1 MAFITTFDRLLF
13 AYSIGVHIIL
23 VTMSISTIV
32 VLSVAEYLGIR
43 YKDKYYDL
51 LAKRLAKVFT
61 IFFAIGT
68 ASGIVMAAELV
79 ILFPKFFT
87 VVAAVAMVPFYL
99 EIFAF
104 FTETI
109 FLIIYIYY
117 WDAFKN
123 RMTHWALTFFIGAG
137 TLGSAMFIVMVNAWM
152 NTPNGFNISVFES
165 TGQITDVNPWAAVNS
180 PSFLSE
186 IAHVVPVTLLAG
198 TMLMGGYF
206 AYRYLISKNQDDRIF
221 YMKGSKITA
230 ALSMAYVILAGISG
244 SLAASSLIVNQ
255 PLKYSALELNLLGG
269 RGFEPEKLFGTI
281 VNGKIVGAITIPGLQ
296 SLLAGTGNASFVVPK
311 GLMYYPMNLWPPLI
325 VHTMFDLMVLFGIL
339 IGLYLLAY
347 LVMWAVRK
355 QPYSNK
361 WMAIL
366 FPIFGII
373 AMYTMEDGWV
383 VDEVGRQPWI
393 IYNVMY
399 VYQAANTSTS
409 MIGPGIAMMVFY
421 TILIPVSFYFSARV
435 FNREEVS
442 KEVNESPSATGVNF

>member
-51 LAKRLAKVFT
+51 MAKRLAKVFT

-79 ILFPKFFT
+79 ILFPKFFA

-123 RMTHWALTFFIGAG
+123 RITHWILTFFIGAG
-137 TLGSAMFIVMVNAWM
+137 TLGSAAFIVMVNAWM
-152 NTPNGFNISVFES
+152 NTPNGFNIPVYES
-165 TGQITDVNPWAAVNS
+165 TGKIVDVNPWASVNA
-180 PSFLSE
+180 PSFLAQ
-186 IAHVVPVTLLAG
+186 IAHVVPETLLAG
-198 TMLMGGYF
+198 TMLIGGYF
-206 AYRYLISKNQDDRIF
+206 AYRYLRSKDIDERTF
-221 YMKGSKITA
+221 YMKGSKIAA
-230 ALSMAYVILAGISG
+230 ALSMFYVILTGISG
-244 SLAASSLIVNQ
+244 SLEASALIAYQ
-255 PLKYSALELNLLGG
+255 PLKYSAIELNLMGG
-269 RGFEPEKLFGTI
+269 RAFEPEKLFGTI
-281 VNGKIVGAITIPGLQ
+281 AYGKIVGAITIPGLQ
-296 SLLAGTGNASFVVPK
+296 SLLAGTGNASYVVPK
-311 GLMYYPMNLWPPLI
+311 GLMYYPMNEWPPLI

-347 LVMWAVRK
+347 LIMWAMKK

-366 FPIFGII
+366 FPLFGLIS
-373 AMYTMEDGWV
+373 MYTMEDGWV

-399 VYQAANTSTS
+399 VYQGANTTTS
-409 MIGPGIAMMVFY
+409 MIGPGIAMIIFY
-421 TILIPVSFYFSARV
+421 TLLIPVSFYFSARV

-442 KEVNESPSATGVNF
+442 KEVSESQSATGVNF

>member
-32 VLSVAEYLGIR
+32 VLSVAEYLGIK
-43 YKDKYYDL
+43 YKDRYYDL

-152 NTPNGFNISVFES
+152 NTPNGFNISVFEN

-244 SLAASSLIVNQ
+244 SLAASSLMVNQ

-281 VNGKIVGAITIPGLQ
+281 VDGKIVGAITIPGLQ

-347 LVMWAVRK
+347 LIMWAVRK

-399 VYQAANTSTS
+399 VYQGANTSTS

>member
-1 MAFITTFDRLLF
+1 
-13 AYSIGVHIIL
+13 
-23 VTMSISTIV
+23 MSISTIV

-269 RGFEPEKLFGTI
+269 RRFEPEKLFGTI

>member
-269 RGFEPEKLFGTI
+269 RRFEPEKLFGTI